1 MRNYFTELPWPELK
15 NVDKL
20 ITRIDEFP
28 EYLTNQNGI
37 ENYSQAANLFDWPTR
52 QEDLQNIIEELPID
66 NSLIEKMTVQRIL
79 PPGIPMHVDRNRP
92 VAAMAII
99 KGRARTVFR
108 EKGQPIQF
116 VDFEPY
122 KWYIFDGHIPH
133 LVREVTELRVAL
145 CINLSEV
152 FKNYAEAKKELCS

>member
-1 MRNYFTELPWPELK
+1 MRNYFAQLPWPELK

-20 ITRIDEFP
+20 IERVNEFP
-28 EYLTNQNGI
+28 DYLTNQNGI
-37 ENYSQAANLFDWPTR
+37 ENYSQAANLNNWPTR
-52 QEDLQNIIEELPID
+52 QEDLQGIINDLPID
-66 NSLIEKMTVQRIL
+66 NCLIEKMTVQRIL
-79 PPGIPMHVDRNRP
+79 PPGIPMHIDRNRP
-92 VAAMAII
+92 VAAMSII

-116 VDFEPY
+116 IDFEPY

-152 FKNYAEAKKELCS
+152 FETYAEAKKELCS